1 MSFETFVARRYFS
14 SGRFFTSISTW
25 ITILGVTVGVAAVC
39 IAVSLSNGFAS
50 EIRSRLLGTTSHISL
65 FPTQGTYI
73 PEYHSLIARL
83 ENIEGVK
90 AASPFI
96 LYKVAISSPSAQD
109 GIGVRGIDLD
119 LEAQTSDIKSNIVF
133 GKYSFTAIDRD
144 NDTLPGILVG
154 KNLADRL
161 GTFIDQP
168 LVMYAVSGD
177 EIRTTTRPRVK
188 KFLVTGIFETGMFD
202 FDGQLAYISLPEAQ
216 DLFRTG
222 DAVTAVHLKVDDIE
236 EAELLAKVIDEK
248 LDYAYDVVPWTV
260 LHKNL
265 FSWIEFEKL
274 VLFLGFILIVLVAAF
289 SIISTLVMTTME
301 KRAEIGILKTMGSTP
316 FSVSK
321 IFVTKGMMIGIG
333 GVLGGWFLAV
343 VIAYIQNTFQL
354 ITLPP
359 DIFFIKY
366 VPIKTQFTDFMFAG
380 GVTLVIC
387 FLASLYPAIQA
398 ARTSVIEVLR
408 Q

>member
-1 MSFETFVARRYFS
+1 MLFETFVARRYFS
-14 SGRFFTSISTW
+14 SGRFFTSVSTW

-50 EIRSRLLGTTSHISL
+50 EIRSRLLGTTSHISI
-65 FPTQGTYI
+65 FPTQGQFI
-73 PEYHSLIARL
+73 PEYQALLDRITR
-83 ENIEGVK
+83 IDGVR

-109 GIGVRGIDLD
+109 GIGVRGIDLN
-119 LEAQTSDIKSNIVF
+119 LEAETSDIKNNIVF
-133 GKYSFTAIDRD
+133 GKYSFTAVNHD
-144 NDTLPGILVG
+144 NDTLPGILIG

-168 LVMYAVSGD
+168 LVMYAMSGE

-236 EAELLAKVIDEK
+236 LAGMLAKEIDEK
-248 LDYAYDVVPWTV
+248 LDYQYDVVPWEV

-274 VLFLGFILIVLVAAF
+274 ILFLGFILIVLVAAF

-316 FSVSK
+316 LSVSK
-321 IFVTKGMMIGIG
+321 IFVLKGMMIGIG
-333 GVLGGWFLAV
+333 GVLGGWLLAA
-343 VIAYIQNTFQL
+343 VIAYVQNTFKL
-354 ITLPP
+354 ISLPP

-366 VPIKTQFTDFMFAG
+366 VPIKTEFSDFMFAG
-380 GVTLVIC
+380 GVTLLIC

>member
-14 SGRFFTSISTW
+14 SGRFFTSVSTW
-25 ITILGVTVGVAAVC
+25 ITILGVTLGVAAVC

-50 EIRSRLLGTTSHISL
+50 EIRTRLLGTTSHISI
-65 FPTQGTYI
+65 FPTQGQLI
-73 PEYHSLIARL
+73 PEYRTLIDRL
-83 ENIEGVK
+83 ERIEGVK

-96 LYKVAISSPSAQD
+96 LYKVGVSSPSAQD

-119 LEAQTSDIKSNIVF
+119 LEAKTSDIKNNIVF
-133 GKYSFTAIDRD
+133 GNYTFTAVDHD

-168 LVMYAVSGD
+168 LVMYAVSGE

-202 FDGQLAYISLPEAQ
+202 FDGQLAYISLKDAQ

-222 DAVTAVHLKVDDIE
+222 DAVTAVHLKVDDVE
-236 EAELLAKVIDEK
+236 QAQVLAKVIDQK
-248 LDYAYDVVPWTV
+248 LDYQYDVVPWEV
-260 LHKNL
+260 LHRNL

-274 VLFLGFILIVLVAAF
+274 ILFLGFILIVLVAAF

-316 FSVSK
+316 LSVSR
-321 IFVTKGMMIGIG
+321 IFVMKGMMIGIG
-333 GVLGGWFLAV
+333 GVLGGWALAAA
-343 VIAYIQNTFQL
+343 IAYIQNTFKL
-354 ITLPP
+354 ISLPP

-366 VPIKTQFTDFMFAG
+366 VPIKTELTDFMFAG

-387 FLASLYPAIQA
+387 FLASLYPAVQA

>member
-14 SGRFFTSISTW
+14 SGRFFTSVSTW

-50 EIRSRLLGTTSHISL
+50 EIRSRLLGTTSHISI
-65 FPTQGTYI
+65 FPTRGQFI
-73 PEYHSLIARL
+73 PEYSALIDRL
-83 ENIEGVK
+83 LKIEGVK

-109 GIGVRGIDLD
+109 GIGVRGIDL
-119 LEAQTSDIKSNIVF
+119 EMESHTSDIKNNIIF
-133 GKYSFTAIDRD
+133 GKYSLTAIDRD
-144 NDTLPGILVG
+144 NDTLPGILIG

-168 LVMYAVSGD
+168 LVMYSVSGE
-177 EIRTTTRPRVK
+177 EIRTTTRPRIK

-202 FDGQLAYISLPEAQ
+202 FDGQLAYIALKDAQ

-236 EAELLAKVIDEK
+236 QAEAMAKVIDEK

-260 LHKNL
+260 LHKSL

-274 VLFLGFILIVLVAAF
+274 ILFLGFILIVLVAAF

-301 KRAEIGILKTMGSTP
+301 KRAEIGILKTMGATP
-316 FSVSK
+316 LSVSK
-321 IFVTKGMMIGIG
+321 VFVTKGMMIGVG
-333 GVLGGWFLAV
+333 GVVGGWILALA
-343 VIAYIQNTFQL
+343 IAYVQNTFKL
-354 ITLPP
+354 ISLPP

-387 FLASLYPAIQA
+387 FLASLYPAVQA